1 MKELTNA
8 EFIEQALRDK
18 NSNFKIAQQSNW
30 MIERIEMLLNCY
42 PILQKFNCNA
52 MGLDDFDK
60 IIASLF
66 EYLEMQ
72 YEEDGDVVFVDF
84 TAESTELRSLMSL
97 KEMILWV
104 LLASLNNKSHVHFK
118 YNKKTFDAMKVSESK
133 AIDCLCDNSYLTIN
147 NSTDEY
153 HFLLSI
159 TSVLSFDYKKHDSIM
174 NTIASIK
181 TNHNKNLTL
190 TTYIKNRGTGQNID
204 IKPKLQKQSKSMKI
218 KI

>member
-18 NSNFKIAQQSNW
+18 NPSFKIAQQSNW

-42 PILQKFNCNA
+42 PILQKFNCNG

-66 EYLEMQ
+66 DYLEMQ

-104 LLASLNNKSHVHFK
+104 LLASLNNKSHVHLK
-118 YNKKTFDAMKVSESK
+118 YNKKTFDATKVSESN
-133 AIDCLCDNSYLTIN
+133 AIDCFC
-147 NSTDEY
+147 
-153 HFLLSI
+153 
-159 TSVLSFDYKKHDSIM
+159 SFGFI
-174 NTIASIK
+174 
-181 TNHNKNLTL
+181 
-190 TTYIKNRGTGQNID
+190 
-204 IKPKLQKQSKSMKI
+204 SMF
-218 KI
+218 